1 MMNKLWRANYY
12 EKCFQEEVV
21 LQVKYIHEHV
31 LGVSRN
37 VIKTTKRHVRKL
49 DHARKDKQLKRLE
62 LLSIQH
68 TYSFN

>member
-1 MMNKLWRANYY
+1 MNKLRRANYY

-37 VIKTTKRHVRKL
+37 VIKTTKRQIVKL
-49 DHARKDKQLKRLE
+49 VAPNFVC
-62 LLSIQH
+62 SV
-68 TYSFN
+68 